1 MSTIELTL
9 SADKLGLFGFLK
21 NNPTKVLRNGN
32 FYKFLYFQPPDG
44 DLTAFSYK
52 GVMVKLT
59 EGVQDRAGWEL
70 VRDLKPKPAGADLLE
85 VLQDLELNKLAEG
98 RTARALELNGW
109 VFDMVAHGISTRED
123 TAHLVR
129 LLFVHGYSYE
139 QAIQLFSAIVKRA
152 DLAGYFLQVANRI
165 YKGVELG

>member
-1 MSTIELTL
+1 MATIELTL

-21 NNPTKVLRNGN
+21 NNPTTVLRNGN
-32 FYKFLYFQPPDG
+32 YYKFLYFQPPDG

-59 EGVQDRAGWEL
+59 EEVQEVAGWEL
-70 VRDLKPKPAGADLLE
+70 VRDLAPRPAGADLLE
-85 VLQDLELNKLAEG
+85 VLQDLEQNKLTEG

-109 VFDMVAHGISTRED
+109 VFDMVAHGINNKED
-123 TAHLVR
+123 TAHFVR

-139 QAIQLFSAIVKRA
+139 QALQLFSAIVKRA

-165 YKGVELG
+165 YKGVEFG